1 MTLTGRVLGSMLLVR
16 HQPGAWFGAAP
27 LMAAA
32 SWSAAAAAG
41 WSAAGWGRT
50 GISFSGTSPPSRSR
64 FWLLCL
70 RRKNTASTPWPTSPP
85 HMPHIPR
92 TSVRRRSGTRAPGFP
107 RKTQMSSI
115 GGKGESP
122 GGAWGNAGGGAEA
135 AGHEVGDRA
144 AEGVGPGPD
153 AVAGRQPGTS
163 MRAELVMV
171 GVVLMLVLLVMVLCW
186 CCCWCKRVW
195 RSSGCYRGS
204 GGRRGRARPSRVDHQ
219 KCRRHGRG
227 RGRARGWA
235 RPRGC
240 PGRANILLHCGGCGG
255 GGC

>member
-16 HQPGAWFGAAP
+16 HRPGAWFGAVP

-70 RRKNTASTPWPTSPP
+70 RRKNTASTPGPTSPP

-107 RKTQMSSI
+107 REPQMSSI

-122 GGAWGNAGGGAEA
+122 GGGAWGNAGGGAEA

-153 AVAGRQPGTS
+153 AVAG
-163 MRAELVMV
+163 
-171 GVVLMLVLLVMVLCW
+171 
-186 CCCWCKRVW
+186 
-195 RSSGCYRGS
+195 GS
-204 GGRRGRARPSRVDHQ
+204 RDP
-219 KCRRHGRG
+219 
-227 RGRARGWA
+227 
-235 RPRGC
+235 P
-240 PGRANILLHCGGCGG
+240 
-255 GGC
+255 